1 MVHDGAN
8 WRIIARRAA
17 PAAAALT
24 LACFAGTAVDA
35 QSFMRSPN
43 LNIAPRIPTIHPN
56 IAGRVNANVAGR
68 VNGANISSSNVAGH
82 VNGANLGSANVAGG
96 ANGANIAGRVS
107 SDGPVLVNSTG
118 VVSHVNSTTVTGHL
132 NTVTVAVPANSNV
145 GPPVTTVQN
154 PVPRLTPGIA
164 VIPQLPY
171 ARYSPNL
178 YPACSSAYRDSD
190 GECLDQ
196 PIFAAGGGGPAR
208 RSNNG
213 APRANAVQAALNS
226 RTIAGEIVA
235 EIDGALSDAQADE
248 LARRHGLTRV
258 GSQNFPLIGATI
270 GLFRITDR
278 RPLETVSREFA
289 TEAGVRSVQPNF
301 RYLLQEAKAVPAE
314 GDPAQYALPKL
325 RLPEAHVLSR
335 GANVRIAV
343 IDSGIDA
350 RHPELAGSIAE
361 TFDALGSKEGA
372 HVHGTGIAGAIVAH
386 AQLVGA
392 APAAKILAI
401 RAFGQSPNGAE
412 SNSFV
417 ILKAL
422 DYAATHG
429 AQIVNMSFAGPK
441 DALIERGIA
450 ATATRGIVMIAAAG
464 NAGARSP
471 PLFPAA
477 NPNVIAV
484 SATDAEDR
492 LFAASNRG
500 SYIALTAPGVD
511 IFLPA
516 PDDKYQMTSGT
527 SFSAAFVS
535 GVAALMLARNPA
547 LRSEELRAILMKTA
561 HDLGSPGRDDLFGA
575 GEADACAAVEAV
587 TAQPSTP
594 VAASEPPKPRETA
607 PQQKET
613 PAVRALNPPVTTMAA
628 EKPAASDAVQPAAQ

>member
-1 MVHDGAN
+1 MAHDGAN
-8 WRIIARRAA
+8 FRIRAGCA
-17 PAAAALT
+17 ALAAAVSALIC
-24 LACFAGTAVDA
+24 LAGTAADA

-43 LNIAPRIPTIHPN
+43 FNIAPRIPTIHPN
-56 IAGRVNANVAGR
+56 IAGRVNTNVAGR
-68 VNGANISSSNVAGH
+68 VNGANISSTNVAGR
-82 VNGANLGSANVAGG
+82 VNGANISSTNVAG
-96 ANGANIAGRVS
+96 R
-107 SDGPVLVNSTG
+107 VNSTN
-118 VVSHVNSTTVTGHL
+118 VVSHVN
-132 NTVTVAVPANSNV
+132 TVTVTSPANVPVNTNV
-145 GPPVTTVQN
+145 GPPVTPVQN
-154 PVPRLTPGIA
+154 PIPRLTPGLA

-171 ARYSPNL
+171 VRYSPNL

-196 PIFAAGGGGPAR
+196 PILTSGGGGGGPAR
-208 RSNNG
+208 GSKNG
-213 APRANAVQAALNS
+213 APRANVVQTTLNS
-226 RTIAGEIVA
+226 RTIANEIVA

-248 LARRHGLTRV
+248 LARRHGLARI
-258 GSQNFPLIGATI
+258 GSQTFPLIGATI
-270 GLFRITDR
+270 GLFRVTDR
-278 RPLETVSREFA
+278 RSVATVSREFA
-289 TEAGVRSVQPNF
+289 IEASVRSVQPNF
-301 RYLLQEAKAVPAE
+301 RYVLQEAKSVPGE

-372 HVHGTGIAGAIVAH
+372 HAHGTGIAGAIVAH
-386 AQLVGA
+386 AQLMGA
-392 APAAKILAI
+392 APAAKLLAI

-422 DYAATHG
+422 DYAAAHG
-429 AQIVNMSFAGPK
+429 AQIINMSFAGPK

-450 ATATRGIVMIAAAG
+450 ATATRGIAMIAAAG
-464 NAGARSP
+464 NAGAKSP

-500 SYIALTAPGVD
+500 SYIALAAPGVD

-535 GVAALMLARNPA
+535 GVAALILARNPA

-575 GEADACAAVEAV
+575 GEADAYAAVQAV

-607 PQQKET
+607 PDQKET
-613 PAVRALNPPVTTMAA
+613 PAVRALNAPVTTMAA
-628 EKPAASDAVQPAAQ
+628 EKPAASDAVRPAAQ